1 MGNGVAILVGVA
13 LIVVGFIIAL
23 FTASMVIEQV
33 KLFEILSAFEGY
45 LIGAIIAMFFMVI
58 GGLLL
63 IAGLKSD

>member
-23 FTASMVIEQV
+23 YTASMVIEQA

-45 LIGAIIAMFFMVI
+45 LIGAIMAMLFMVI
-58 GGLLL
+58 GGSLL

>member
-33 KLFEILSAFEGY
+33 KIFEILSAFEGY
-45 LIGAIIAMFFMVI
+45 LIGAIMAMFFMVI

>member
-45 LIGAIIAMFFMVI
+45 LIGAIMAMFFMVI

>member
-1 MGNGVAILVGVA
+1 MGNTVAILVGVA